1 MADARSLPAA
11 PPPPARSAAGP
22 LAAGA
27 LVVADVLWAA
37 PASGILTAA
46 AALLLAA
53 TARRARRTLTALAT
67 LLVLIQAAAAIHWH
81 VQAARWPRWAETRA
95 QARLL
100 AVEKRA
106 QALVESLQAQA
117 ASVAALDDAR
127 SAVAGDRAALVRLFG
142 ELEARAR
149 DRDPAPSLAVDAI
162 PLRPLAWAGRTSDP
176 AVLEGLVNNRADVFV
191 LGGTVTTTL
200 VASAPIHGK
209 DGAWS
214 GVATVALPIETR
226 RNVRNEYLHD
236 YDLLAGP
243 EGGVE
248 FRYVDAHGERE
259 GPRPFPPP
267 ATGVF
272 FRDGILRS
280 PDGGV
285 LAAVRAIVPPLDEAQ
300 RTLEAHYRRGLSLV
314 AAVLLVAWAIGD
326 RRERG
331 RRAWRWAAAAVACR
345 LLFVYVPPAFPLL
358 SSELVSPDT
367 YASTLLGPF
376 LISPV
381 DLLLTAIAL
390 LALAAAAF
398 DGVRRLPAGA
408 PSVIRTLGAT
418 LLAIPLLAGTFRLIQ
433 DTVVNCSLDLT
444 VLPLVPRSAAHLT
457 IDLAL
462 LCVMA
467 AGALGVASALTLGG
481 PMPLARGL
489 RIAMVLVLAAAATTG
504 VRYWP
509 GERDV
514 PLPAVFLLFALTVGA
529 ALEAR
534 AARERLSAVRPGA
547 SAALVL
553 LVVAALAAL
562 LYPTLV
568 HDTQQT
574 LRLQI
579 ERDYASLVLRQP
591 EWRQYALEGTER
603 AIDSMNVLED
613 APPGIYP
620 PGIEELAFAVWSATE
635 LSAYGFSSAIEI
647 QDASG
652 TVISRFALNLPSIA
666 SRERRLPRGAEWM
679 VSREPVSLASTETLV
694 LHAQRLLTYHGQAH
708 GAIHVYVGEDFWSLP
723 FVQGRDPYSVLYR
736 NTARG
741 GLPDRPV
748 TLLVYDTHRDVAFSS
763 AERPPALDPDLATR
777 ALEASRRGTGVWT
790 TLEVDGVTQHA
801 YVFATPDLVY
811 ALTYRALSPGRYAA
825 DLVEAVSALV
835 LLGVLVLVLAVLV
848 RSVLR
853 RPSLSL
859 PSLFAA
865 VGRRFALRLFVAF
878 TLVAFVPAAV
888 LQVVVS
894 GFVSAR
900 LRKESDDQAL
910 ERASVAKKAV
920 EDYAFFQREEATGS
934 ESVTDAA
941 LVWLASVV
949 KNDLDLFERG
959 RLVASSKRELYA
971 SGLLAPRVSGSVY
984 RAIVLEGQ
992 PSTLQTERIGDFS
1005 YLVASVP
1012 VHVGG
1017 PEHGVLSM
1025 PLALRQREVEATVDD
1040 LDRTIRL
1047 ASVLFLGLAAGI
1059 ALTMARR
1066 ISGPI
1071 QELTRATRRI
1081 ALGDLEARVEAT
1093 SQDELRRLVDAFNQM
1108 ARDLHAQRRDLER
1121 SNRLAAWA
1129 DMARQVAH
1137 EVKNPLTP
1145 IQLSAEHL
1153 RRVFADRSEDFAH
1166 TLETCTDTILKQVR
1180 TLRGIVTEFSAF
1192 ARPPADER
1200 SAQDPRTMLEEA
1212 VRPYQAGLPPRV
1224 ELTLDLDGAAPAV
1237 RADRRLLERAIV
1249 NLLENALQA
1258 VGEAGAIRVSLRTRD
1273 EGRRVEIEVRDSGPG
1288 VAPEVRDRIFEPF
1301 FSTKTSGSGLGLALV
1316 KKIVEDHGGG
1326 VSLESTPGEPTRA
1339 LLWLPA
1345 AETPTASGRGTPESG
1360 EGGAY

>member
-1 MADARSLPAA
+1 MTPASV
-11 PPPPARSAAGP
+11 RSAVGP
-22 LAAGA
+22 LLAAA

-37 PASGILTAA
+37 PLSWILTAA
-46 AALLLAA
+46 AALVLVATARGARRLLAA
-53 TARRARRTLTALAT
+53 LAAV
-67 LLVLIQAAAAIHWH
+67 LVLLQAVAAVHLGVH
-81 VQAARWPRWAETRA
+81 AARWPRVAEARA
-95 QARLL
+95 EARLA

-106 QALVESLQAQA
+106 RALVERMQAQA
-117 ASVAALDDAR
+117 ASVAALDDTR
-127 SAVAGDRAALVRLFG
+127 QAVSGDRAALVRLFG
-142 ELEARAR
+142 ALEARAR
-149 DRDPAPSLAVDAI
+149 DGDPAPSLAVDAV
-162 PLRPLAWAGRTSDP
+162 PLRPLAWAGRTADP
-176 AVLEGLVNNRADVFV
+176 AVLEGLVHDRADVFV

-200 VASAPIHGK
+200 VASAPVHGP
-209 DGAWS
+209 DGAWT
-214 GVATVALPIETR
+214 GVATVALPIAVR

-236 YDLLAGP
+236 YDLLAGS

-248 FRYVDAHGERE
+248 FRYVDARGESE
-259 GPRPFPPP
+259 GPRPFEPP
-267 ATGVF
+267 APGVF

-285 LAAVRAIVPPLDEAQ
+285 LAAVRAIVPPLDEAR
-300 RTLEAHYRRGLSLV
+300 RTLEAHYRRALSLV
-314 AAVLLVAWAIGD
+314 AALLLVAWATGD
-326 RRERG
+326 RHERG
-331 RRAWRWAAAAVACR
+331 WRAWRWAAAAVACR

-367 YASTLLGPF
+367 YASALLGPL
-376 LISPV
+376 LISPI
-381 DLLLTAIAL
+381 DLLLTA
-390 LALAAAAF
+390 LALVVLAAVAF
-398 DGVRRLPAGA
+398 DGARRIPLGT
-408 PSVIRTLGAT
+408 PSVVRMIGAS
-418 LLAIPLLAGTFRLIQ
+418 LLAVPILVGTLRLIE
-433 DTVVNCSLDLT
+433 DAVVNCSLDLT
-444 VLPLVPRSAAHLT
+444 ALPLVPRSPAHLVMHV
-457 IDLAL
+457 AL
-462 LCVMA
+462 LAVLA
-467 AGALGVASALTLGG
+467 AGALGVASVLALGG
-481 PMPLARGL
+481 PAPATRGR
-489 RIAMVLVLAAAATTG
+489 RIAMGIALAALVAAG
-504 VRYWP
+504 VRSWP
-509 GERDV
+509 GGHEYG
-514 PLPAVFLLFALTVGA
+514 PLPTVFLLFALPLAVV
-529 ALEAR
+529 LEAR
-534 AARERLSAVRPGA
+534 ADRERLRALRPGA
-547 SAALVL
+547 
-553 LVVAALAAL
+553 VAALALMGLGALSAL

-568 HDTQQT
+568 HDTQRT
-574 LRLQI
+574 LRRQI
-579 ERDYASLVLRQP
+579 ETDYAPLVLRQP
-591 EWRQYALEGTER
+591 EWRQYTLQATER
-603 AIDSMNVLED
+603 AIDSMNLLED
-613 APPGIYP
+613 AAPGIYP
-620 PGIEELAFAVWSATE
+620 PGIEEMAFAVWSATD

-652 TVISRFALNLPSIA
+652 IVISRFALNLPSIA
-666 SRERRLPRGAEWM
+666 SRERRLPRSAEWT

-694 LHAQRLLTYHGQAH
+694 LHAQRLLTYHAEAH

-763 AERPPALDPDLATR
+763 AERPPALDPGLAAR
-777 ALEASRRGTGVWT
+777 AAEASRRGEGTWT
-790 TLEVDGVTQHA
+790 TLDVDGVSQHA

-811 ALTYRALSPGRYAA
+811 ALTYRRLSPGRYAA
-825 DLVEAVSALV
+825 DLVEAVSAFT
-835 LLGVLVLVLAVLV
+835 LLGVLVLVLVVLV
-848 RSVLR
+848 RSLLR

-859 PSLFAA
+859 PSLLAA

-878 TLVAFVPAAV
+878 TLVAFVPASV

-894 GFVSAR
+894 GFVTAR

-920 EDYAFFQREEATGS
+920 EDYAFFQREEATGA

-984 RAIVLEGQ
+984 RAVVLEGQ

-1059 ALTMARR
+1059 ALSMARR

-1081 ALGDLEARVEAT
+1081 AQGDLEARVEAT
-1093 SQDELRRLVDAFNQM
+1093 SQDELRRLVEAFNQM
-1108 ARDLHAQRRDLER
+1108 GRDLHGQRRDLER

-1153 RRVFADRSEDFAH
+1153 RRVFADRSEDFAS

-1192 ARPPADER
+1192 ARPPADEL
-1200 SAQDPRTMLEEA
+1200 SAQDPRAMLEE
-1212 VRPYQAGLPPRV
+1212 VIRPYQAGLPPRV
-1224 ELTLDLDGAAPAV
+1224 QLTLDLDGAAPAV
-1237 RADRRLLERAIV
+1237 RADRRLLERAFV

-1258 VGEAGAIRVSLRTRD
+1258 VGEAGSIRVSLRTRD

-1316 KKIVEDHGGG
+1316 KKIAEDHGGG
-1326 VSLESTPGEPTRA
+1326 VSLESMPGEPTRA

-1345 AETPTASGRGTPESG
+1345 AERE
-1360 EGGAY
+1360 

>member
-1 MADARSLPAA
+1 M
-11 PPPPARSAAGP
+11 
-22 LAAGA
+22 
-27 LVVADVLWAA
+27 
-37 PASGILTAA
+37 
-46 AALLLAA
+46 
-53 TARRARRTLTALAT
+53 
-67 LLVLIQAAAAIHWH
+67 
-81 VQAARWPRWAETRA
+81 
-95 QARLL
+95 
-100 AVEKRA
+100 
-106 QALVESLQAQA
+106 
-117 ASVAALDDAR
+117 
-127 SAVAGDRAALVRLFG
+127 
-142 ELEARAR
+142 
-149 DRDPAPSLAVDAI
+149 
-162 PLRPLAWAGRTSDP
+162 
-176 AVLEGLVNNRADVFV
+176 
-191 LGGTVTTTL
+191 
-200 VASAPIHGK
+200 
-209 DGAWS
+209 
-214 GVATVALPIETR
+214 
-226 RNVRNEYLHD
+226 
-236 YDLLAGP
+236 
-243 EGGVE
+243 
-248 FRYVDAHGERE
+248 
-259 GPRPFPPP
+259 
-267 ATGVF
+267 
-272 FRDGILRS
+272 
-280 PDGGV
+280 

-326 RRERG
+326 GRERG
-331 RRAWRWAAAAVACR
+331 WRAWRWAAAAVACR

-376 LISPV
+376 LISPI

-398 DGVRRLPAGA
+398 DGVRRLPAGP
-408 PSVIRTLGAT
+408 PSLIRVLGAT
-418 LLAIPLLAGTFRLIQ
+418 LLAIPVLAGTFRLIE

-467 AGALGVASALTLGG
+467 AGALGVASALTLGA
-481 PMPLARGL
+481 PAPLARGL
-489 RIAMVLVLAAAATTG
+489 RMAMVLVLAAAVTTG

-509 GERDV
+509 GEPSDV
-514 PLPAVFLLFALTVGA
+514 PLPAVFLLFALTLGA
-529 ALEAR
+529 VLEER
-534 AARERLSAVRPGA
+534 AARERLSALRPGA

-553 LVVAALAAL
+553 VAVAALAAL

-568 HDTQQT
+568 HDSQQT
-574 LRLQI
+574 LRRQI
-579 ERDYASLVLRQP
+579 ETDYAALVLRQP

-620 PGIEELAFAVWSATE
+620 PGIEELAFADWSATE

-694 LHAQRLLTYHGQAH
+694 LHAQRLLTYHGQTH

-763 AERPPALDPDLATR
+763 AERPPALDPGLTAR
-777 ALEASRRGTGVWT
+777 ALEAGRRAAGVWT
-790 TLEVDGVTQHA
+790 TLEVDGMAQHA
-801 YVFATPDLVY
+801 DVFATPDLVY

-835 LLGVLVLVLAVLV
+835 LLGVLVLVLVVLV
-848 RSVLR
+848 RSLLR

-859 PSLFAA
+859 PSLLAA

-894 GFVSAR
+894 GFVTAR

-1081 ALGDLEARVEAT
+1081 AQGDLEARVEAT

-1108 ARDLHAQRRDLER
+1108 ARDLHTQRRDLER

-1200 SAQDPRTMLEEA
+1200 SAQDPRTMLEEV

-1316 KKIVEDHGGG
+1316 KKIAEDHGGG

-1345 AETPTASGRGTPESG
+1345 AETPTASGRGTRESG

>member
-1 MADARSLPAA
+1 MADASSVPAA
-11 PPPPARSAAGP
+11 PLPPTRSVWGP
-22 LAAGA
+22 LAAAA
-27 LVVADVLWAA
+27 LVVADVVWAA
-37 PASGILTAA
+37 PVSGLLTALA
-46 AALLLAA
+46 VLLLVA
-53 TARRARRTLTALAT
+53 TARRARRRLAALSA
-67 LLVLIQAAAAIHWH
+67 LLVILQAAAAIHLH
-81 VQAARWPRWAETRA
+81 VQAARWPRWAEARA
-95 QARLL
+95 QARLA

-106 QALVESLQAQA
+106 RALVERLQAQA
-117 ASVAALDDAR
+117 ASVAALAHTR
-127 SAVAGDRAALVRLFG
+127 GAVAGDRGALVRLFD
-142 ELEARAR
+142 ELEARAGGG
-149 DRDPAPSLAVDAI
+149 DPAPSLAVDAI
-162 PLRPLAWAGRTSDP
+162 PLRPIAWAGRTADP
-176 AVLEGLVNNRADVFV
+176 AVLEGLVGDRADVFV

-200 VASAPIHGK
+200 VASAPVHGAN
-209 DGAWS
+209 GAWA
-214 GVATVALPIETR
+214 GVATVALPIAVR

-236 YDLLAGP
+236 YDLLAGD

-248 FRYVDAHGERE
+248 FRYVDARGESE
-259 GPRPFPPP
+259 GPRPFEHP
-267 ATGVF
+267 APGVF

-285 LAAVRAIVPPLDEAQ
+285 LAAVRAIVPPPEEA
-300 RTLEAHYRRGLSLV
+300 RRALEALYRRLLSL
-314 AAVLLVAWAIGD
+314 AAAILLVVWAVGD
-326 RRERG
+326 RQERG
-331 RRAWRWAAAAVACR
+331 WRAWRWAAAAIACR

-367 YASTLLGPF
+367 YASARLGPL
-376 LISPV
+376 LISPI

-390 LALAAAAF
+390 LALAAVAF
-398 DGVRRLPAGA
+398 DGARHIRPRRPSLLRMAGA
-408 PSVIRTLGAT
+408 AV
-418 LLAIPLLAGTFRLIQ
+418 LAIPILAGALRLIE

-444 VLPLVPRSAAHLT
+444 VLPLLPRSAAHLA
-457 IDLAL
+457 IHVAL
-462 LCVMA
+462 LAVTA
-467 AGALGVASALTLGG
+467 AGALGVASVLTLGG
-481 PMPLARGL
+481 PAPLARDR
-489 RIAMVLVLAAAATTG
+489 RIAAVFVLAALVTTG

-509 GERDV
+509 GGHEDMPV
-514 PLPAVFLLFALTVGA
+514 LAVFLLFALTLGA
-529 ALEAR
+529 ALEAQ
-534 AARERLSAVRPGA
+534 AAQERLRALRPGA
-547 SAALVL
+547 VAALVL
-553 LVVAALAAL
+553 LGVAALVAL

-574 LRLQI
+574 LRKQI
-579 ERDYASLVLRQP
+579 ERDYAPLVLRQP
-591 EWRQYALEGTER
+591 EWRQYALQETER
-603 AIDSMNVLED
+603 AIDAMNLLED
-613 APPGIYP
+613 APPGIYH
-620 PGIEELAFAVWSATE
+620 PGIEELAFAVWSATD
-635 LSAYGFSSAIEI
+635 LSGYGFSSAVEI
-647 QDASG
+647 QDVSG

-666 SRERRLPRGAEWM
+666 SRERRLPQAAEWM

-694 LHAQRLLTYHGQAH
+694 LHAQRLLTYHGDPH

-763 AERPPALDPDLATR
+763 AERPPALDPALSAR
-777 ALEASRRGTGVWT
+777 ALEARRRGEGVWT
-790 TLEVDGVTQHA
+790 TLEVDGLPQHA
-801 YVFATPDLVY
+801 YVFATADLVY
-811 ALTYRALSPGRYAA
+811 ALTYRRLSPGRYAA
-825 DLVEAVSALV
+825 DLVEAVSAFT
-835 LLGVLVLVLAVLV
+835 LLGVLVLVLVVLA

-894 GFVSAR
+894 GFVTAR

-920 EDYAFFQREEATGS
+920 EDYAFFQREEATGP

-949 KNDLDLFERG
+949 KNDLDLFEQG
-959 RLVASSKRELYA
+959 HLVASSKRELYA

-1017 PEHGVLSM
+1017 HEHGVLSM

-1059 ALTMARR
+1059 ALSMARR

-1081 ALGDLEARVEAT
+1081 AQGDLEARVEAT
-1093 SQDELRRLVDAFNQM
+1093 SQDELRRLVEAFNQM

-1153 RRVFADRSEDFAH
+1153 RRVFADRSEDFAR

-1192 ARPPADER
+1192 ARPPADEL
-1200 SAQDPRTMLEEA
+1200 SAQDPRAMLEE
-1212 VRPYQAGLPPRV
+1212 VIRPYQAGLPPRV
-1224 ELTLDLDGAAPAV
+1224 DLTLDLDGAAPAV
-1237 RADRRLLERAIV
+1237 RADRRLLERALV

-1258 VGEAGAIRVSLRTRD
+1258 VGEAGSIRVSLRTRD

-1288 VAPEVRDRIFEPF
+1288 VAPEARDRIFEPF

-1316 KKIVEDHGGG
+1316 KKIAEDHGGG

-1345 AETPTASGRGTPESG
+1345 APRE
-1360 EGGAY
+1360 

>member
-1 MADARSLPAA
+1 MADASSVPAA
-11 PPPPARSAAGP
+11 PPPPTRSGAGP
-22 LAAGA
+22 LAAAA

-37 PASGILTAA
+37 PVSGALTAA
-46 AALLLAA
+46 AAALLVV
-53 TARRARRTLTALAT
+53 TARRSRRVLAALAA
-67 LLVLIQAAAAIHWH
+67 LLVFVQAASAIHLQI
-81 VQAARWPRWAETRA
+81 QAARWPRWAEARA
-95 QARLL
+95 QARLD
-100 AVEKRA
+100 AVEARA
-106 QALVESLQAQA
+106 RSLIERMQAQA
-117 ASVAALDDAR
+117 TAVAALEATGR
-127 SAVAGDRAALVRLFG
+127 ALAGDRAALVRLFA
-142 ELEARAR
+142 ELDARAR
-149 DRDPAPSLAVDAI
+149 DGDPAPSLAVDAV
-162 PLRPLAWAGRTSDP
+162 PLQPIAWAGRTADP
-176 AVLEGLVNNRADVFV
+176 AVLEGLVNDRADVFV

-200 VASAPIHGK
+200 VASAPIHAR
-209 DGAWS
+209 GAWT
-214 GVATVALPIETR
+214 GVATVALPIAVR

-236 YDLLAGP
+236 YDLLAGA

-248 FRYVDAHGERE
+248 FRYVNARGESE
-259 GPRPFPPP
+259 GPRPFEHP
-267 ATGVF
+267 ASGVF
-272 FRDGILRS
+272 FRDGILRA

-300 RTLEAHYRRGLSLV
+300 RALEAHYRRALSLV
-314 AAVLLVAWAIGD
+314 AAILLVVWAIGHP
-326 RRERG
+326 REHGWRP
-331 RRAWRWAAAAVACR
+331 WRWAAAAVACR

-367 YASTLLGPF
+367 YASARLGPL
-376 LISPV
+376 LISPI
-381 DLLLTAIAL
+381 DLLLTAITLLILAAVALDGARRLPLRPPSLIRMAGAAL
-390 LALAAAAF
+390 LAVPILV
-398 DGVRRLPAGA
+398 G
-408 PSVIRTLGAT
+408 TLH
-418 LLAIPLLAGTFRLIQ
+418 LI
-433 DTVVNCSLDLT
+433 DDAVVNCSLDLT
-444 VLPLVPRSAAHLT
+444 VLPLAPRSAAHLT
-457 IDLAL
+457 IHLAL
-462 LCVMA
+462 LAVMA
-467 AGALGVASALTLGG
+467 SGALGVASVLTLGG
-481 PMPLARGL
+481 LPPARRGK
-489 RIAMVLVLAAAATTG
+489 RQALVLALAAAVTAG

-509 GERDV
+509 GEPPDAPILV
-514 PLPAVFLLFALTVGA
+514 VFLLFALVCGA
-529 ALEAR
+529 IVEAR
-534 AARERLSAVRPGA
+534 AMDERLRALRPGA
-547 SAALVL
+547 VAALVL
-553 LVVAALAAL
+553 LGVAALAAL

-574 LRLQI
+574 LRKQI
-579 ERDYASLVLRQP
+579 ERDYAALVLRQP
-591 EWRQYALEGTER
+591 EGRQYVLQETER

-613 APPGIYP
+613 AAPSIYP
-620 PGIEELAFAVWSATE
+620 PGIEELAFAVWSATD
-635 LSAYGFSSAIEI
+635 LSAYGFSSAVEI
-647 QDASG
+647 QDVSG
-652 TVISRFALNLPSIA
+652 SVISRFALNLPSIA
-666 SRERRLPRGAEWM
+666 SRERRLPRSAEWM
-679 VSREPVSLASTETLV
+679 VSREPVTLASTETLV
-694 LHAQRLLTYHGQAH
+694 LHAQRLLTYHGETH

-736 NTARG
+736 NSARG

-763 AERPPALDPDLATR
+763 AERPPALDPGVAAR
-777 ALEASRRGTGVWT
+777 AVEASRRGEGVWT
-790 TLEVDGVTQHA
+790 TLEVDGTSQHA
-801 YVFATPDLVY
+801 YVFATADLVY
-811 ALTYRALSPGRYAA
+811 ALTYRRFSPGRYAA
-825 DLVEAVSALV
+825 DLVEAVSAFI
-835 LLGVLVLVLAVLV
+835 LLGVLVLVLVVLV

-859 PSLFAA
+859 PSLLAA

-920 EDYAFFQREEATGS
+920 EDYAFFQREEATGP

-949 KNDLDLFERG
+949 KNDLDLFEHG
-959 RLVASSKRELYA
+959 HLVASSKRELYA
-971 SGLLAPRVSGSVY
+971 SGLLAPRVSGAVY

-1059 ALTMARR
+1059 ALSMARR

-1081 ALGDLEARVEAT
+1081 AQGDLEARVEAT
-1093 SQDELRRLVDAFNQM
+1093 SQDELRRLVEAFNQM
-1108 ARDLHAQRRDLER
+1108 GRDLNAQRRDLER

-1153 RRVFADRSEDFAH
+1153 RRVFADRSEDFAQ

-1192 ARPPADER
+1192 ARPPAEELA
-1200 SAQDPRTMLEEA
+1200 AQDPRAMLEEA
-1212 VRPYQAGLPPRV
+1212 IRPYQAGLPPRV
-1224 ELTLDLDGAAPAV
+1224 DLKLDLDGPAPAV

-1258 VGEAGAIRVSLRTRD
+1258 VGEAGSIRVSLRTRD

-1288 VAPEVRDRIFEPF
+1288 VAPEARDRIFEPF

-1316 KKIVEDHGGG
+1316 KKIAEDHGGG
-1326 VSLESTPGEPTRA
+1326 VSLESTAGEPTRA

-1345 AETPTASGRGTPESG
+1345 AHTD
-1360 EGGAY
+1360 

>member
-1 MADARSLPAA
+1 MADASSVPPLPA
-11 PPPPARSAAGP
+11 PPTRSAAGP
-22 LAAGA
+22 LAAAA
-27 LVVADVLWAA
+27 LVVADVLWAV
-37 PASGILTAA
+37 PASGLLTAA
-46 AALLLAA
+46 AAVLLVL
-53 TARRARRTLTALAT
+53 TARRSRRVLAALAA
-67 LLVLIQAAAAIHWH
+67 LLVFVQAASAVHLQ
-81 VQAARWPRWAETRA
+81 VQAARWPHWAEARAEERLAAVETRA
-95 QARLL
+95 R
-100 AVEKRA
+100 
-106 QALVESLQAQA
+106 ALVERMQTQA
-117 ASVAALDDAR
+117 AQVATLEDTPRAL
-127 SAVAGDRAALVRLFG
+127 AGDRAALVRLFA
-142 ELEARAR
+142 ELETRAGGG
-149 DRDPAPSLAVDAI
+149 DPAPSLAVDAV
-162 PLRPLAWAGRTSDP
+162 PLRPVAWAGRTADP
-176 AVLEGLVNNRADVFV
+176 AKLEGLVNDHADVFV

-200 VASAPIHGK
+200 VASAPLRGP
-209 DGAWS
+209 GQTWT
-214 GVATVALPIETR
+214 GVATVALPIAVR

-248 FRYVDAHGERE
+248 FRYVDARGESE
-259 GPRPFPPP
+259 GPRPFEHP
-267 ATGVF
+267 APGVF

-285 LAAVRAIVPPLDEAQ
+285 IAAVRAVVPPLEEAQ
-300 RTLEAHYRRGLSLV
+300 RALGAHYRRALSLV
-314 AAVLLVAWAIGD
+314 AALLLAVWAIGERHD
-326 RRERG
+326 RGWRS
-331 RRAWRWAAAAVACR
+331 WRWAAAAVACR

-367 YASTLLGPF
+367 YASALLGPF
-376 LISPV
+376 LISPI
-381 DLLLTAIAL
+381 DLLLTAVTL
-390 LALAAAAF
+390 LILASVAF
-398 DGVRRLPAGA
+398 DGSRRLALGR
-408 PSVIRTLGAT
+408 PSVIRLAGAG
-418 LLAIPLLAGTFRLIQ
+418 LLAVPILAGTLRLVE

-444 VLPLVPRSAAHLT
+444 VLPLLPRSAAHLVVH
-457 IDLAL
+457 LAL
-462 LCVMA
+462 LAVMA
-467 AGALGVASALTLGG
+467 AGALGVASVLTLGG
-481 PMPLARGL
+481 PAPRGRRRGTAL
-489 RIAMVLVLAAAATTG
+489 GLVVGAVVTAG
-504 VRYWP
+504 VHYWP
-509 GERDV
+509 GRAEDAPV
-514 PLPAVFLLFALTVGA
+514 IVVFLLFGLAFAVTV
-529 ALEAR
+529 EAR
-534 AARERLSAVRPGA
+534 AAGERLAALRPGA
-547 SAALVL
+547 RAALVL
-553 LVVAALAAL
+553 LGVATLAAL

-568 HDTQQT
+568 HYTQQT

-579 ERDYASLVLRQP
+579 ERDYAPLVLRQP
-591 EWRQYALEGTER
+591 EWRQYVLQGTEHT
-603 AIDSMNVLED
+603 IDSMNLLED

-620 PGIEELAFAVWSATE
+620 PGIEEMAFAVWSATD
-635 LSAYGFSSAIEI
+635 LSAYGFSSAVEI
-647 QDASG
+647 QDVSG

-666 SRERRLPRGAEWM
+666 ARERRLPRAAEWM

-694 LHAQRLLTYHGQAH
+694 LHAQRLLTYHGETH

-763 AERPPALDPDLATR
+763 AERPPALDPALSAR
-777 ALEASRRGTGVWT
+777 AVEASRRSEGVWT
-790 TLEVDGVTQHA
+790 TVEVDGIAQHA
-801 YVFATPDLVY
+801 YVFATADLVY
-811 ALTYRALSPGRYAA
+811 ALAYRRLSPGRYAA
-825 DLVEAVSALV
+825 DLVEAVSAFT
-835 LLGVLVLVLAVLV
+835 LLGVLVLVLVVMV

-859 PSLFAA
+859 PSLLAA

-878 TLVAFVPAAV
+878 TVVAFVPAAV

-894 GFVSAR
+894 GFVSSR

-920 EDYAFFQREEATGS
+920 EDYAFFQREEATGP

-949 KNDLDLFERG
+949 KNDLDLFEHG
-959 RLVASSKRELYA
+959 HLVASSKRELYA

-984 RAIVLEGQ
+984 RAVVLEGQ

-1017 PEHGVLSM
+1017 AEHGVLSM

-1059 ALTMARR
+1059 ALSMARR

-1081 ALGDLEARVEAT
+1081 AQGDLEARVEGT
-1093 SQDELRRLVDAFNQM
+1093 SQDELRRLVEAFNQM

-1153 RRVFADRSEDFAH
+1153 RRVFADRSEDFAS
-1166 TLETCTDTILKQVR
+1166 TLQTCTDTILKQVR

-1192 ARPPADER
+1192 ARPPAEEL
-1200 SAQDPRTMLEEA
+1200 SPQDPRAMLEEA
-1212 VRPYQAGLPPRV
+1212 IRPYQAGLPPRV
-1224 ELTLDLDGAAPAV
+1224 DLKLDLDGGAPAV

-1258 VGEAGAIRVSLRTRD
+1258 VGDAGSIRVSLRTRD
-1273 EGRRVEIEVRDSGPG
+1273 DGRRVEIEVRDSGPG

-1316 KKIVEDHGGG
+1316 KKIAEDHGGG

-1339 LLWLPA
+1339 RLWLPA
-1345 AETPTASGRGTPESG
+1345 AGSE
-1360 EGGAY
+1360 

>member
-1 MADARSLPAA
+1 
-11 PPPPARSAAGP
+11 
-22 LAAGA
+22 
-27 LVVADVLWAA
+27 VVADVVWAA
-37 PASGILTAA
+37 PLSWILTAA
-46 AALLLAA
+46 AALVLVA
-53 TARRARRTLTALAT
+53 TARRARRLLAALAA
-67 LLVLIQAAAAIHWH
+67 LLVLLQVVAAIHLS
-81 VQAARWPRWAETRA
+81 VQAARWPRVAEARA
-95 QARLL
+95 EARLA
-100 AVEKRA
+100 AVENRA
-106 QALVESLQAQA
+106 RALVERMQAQA
-117 ASVAALDDAR
+117 AAVASLDDTR
-127 SAVAGDRAALVRLFG
+127 RAVAGDRAALVRLFR

-149 DRDPAPSLAVDAI
+149 DGDPAPSLAVDAV
-162 PLRPLAWAGRTSDP
+162 PLRPIAWAGRTADP
-176 AVLEGLVNNRADVFV
+176 AMLEGLVHDRADVFV

-200 VASAPIHGK
+200 VASAPVHGP
-209 DGAWS
+209 DGAWT
-214 GVATVALPIETR
+214 GVATIALPIAVR

-236 YDLLAGP
+236 YDLLAGS

-248 FRYVDAHGERE
+248 FRYVDARGESE
-259 GPRPFPPP
+259 GPRPFEHP
-267 ATGVF
+267 APGVF

-285 LAAVRAIVPPLDEAQ
+285 LAAVRAIVPPLDEAR
-300 RTLEAHYRRGLSLV
+300 RTLEAHYRRALSLV
-314 AAVLLVAWAIGD
+314 AAILLVAWALGD

-331 RRAWRWAAAAVACR
+331 WRAWRWAAAAVACR

-358 SSELVSPDT
+358 SSDLVSPDT
-367 YASTLLGPF
+367 YASALLGPL
-376 LISPV
+376 LISPI

-390 LALAAAAF
+390 VVLAAVAEGGA
-398 DGVRRLPAGA
+398 RRIPLGA
-408 PSVIRTLGAT
+408 PSMVRMLGAS
-418 LLAIPLLAGTFRLIQ
+418 LLALPILVGTLRLIE

-444 VLPLVPRSAAHLT
+444 VLPLVPRSPAHLVMH
-457 IDLAL
+457 IAL
-462 LCVMA
+462 LAVIA
-467 AGALGVASALTLGG
+467 AGSLGVASVLTLGG
-481 PMPLARGL
+481 PAPAARGR
-489 RIAMVLVLAAAATTG
+489 RIAMVLALAAVVTAG

-509 GERDV
+509 GEHEYG
-514 PLPAVFLLFALTVGA
+514 PLPAVFLLFALPLA
-529 ALEAR
+529 AVVEAR
-534 AARERLSAVRPGA
+534 AARERLRTLRPGA
-547 SAALVL
+547 
-553 LVVAALAAL
+553 VAALALLAIAALSAL

-568 HDTQQT
+568 HDTQRT
-574 LRLQI
+574 LRRQI
-579 ERDYASLVLRQP
+579 ETDYASLVLRQP
-591 EWRQYALEGTER
+591 EWRQYTLQATER

-613 APPGIYP
+613 APPTIYH
-620 PGIEELAFAVWSATE
+620 PGIEELAFAVWSATD

-652 TVISRFALNLPSIA
+652 NVISRFALNLPSIA
-666 SRERRLPRGAEWM
+666 SRERRLPRSAEWT

-694 LHAQRLLTYHGQAH
+694 LHAQRLLTYHGEVH

-763 AERPPALDPDLATR
+763 ADRPPALDPGLAAR
-777 ALEASRRGTGVWT
+777 AVEASRRGEGVWT
-790 TLEVDGVTQHA
+790 ILEVDGVAQHA

-811 ALTYRALSPGRYAA
+811 ALTYRRLSPGRYAA
-825 DLVEAVSALV
+825 DLVEAVSAFTM
-835 LLGVLVLVLAVLV
+835 LGVLVLVLVVLV
-848 RSVLR
+848 RSVLGK
-853 RPSLSL
+853 PSLSL
-859 PSLFAA
+859 PSLLAA

-878 TLVAFVPAAV
+878 TLVAFVPASV

-894 GFVSAR
+894 GFVTAR

-920 EDYAFFQREEATGS
+920 EDYAFFQREEATGA

-959 RLVASSKRELYA
+959 RLIASSKRELYA

-1059 ALTMARR
+1059 ALSMARR

-1081 ALGDLEARVEAT
+1081 AQGDLEARVEAT
-1093 SQDELRRLVDAFNQM
+1093 SQDELRRLVEAFNQM
-1108 ARDLHAQRRDLER
+1108 GRDLHAQRRDLER

-1153 RRVFADRSEDFAH
+1153 RRVFADRSEDFAS
-1166 TLETCTDTILKQVR
+1166 TLETCTDIILKQVR

-1192 ARPPADER
+1192 ARPPAEEL
-1200 SAQDPRTMLEEA
+1200 SAQDPRAMLEA
-1212 VRPYQAGLPPRV
+1212 VVRPYQAGLPPRV

-1237 RADRRLLERAIV
+1237 RADRRLLERAVV

-1316 KKIVEDHGGG
+1316 KKIAEDHGGG

-1345 AETPTASGRGTPESG
+1345 AETD
-1360 EGGAY
+1360 